1 MKKRLEFARFTIYT
15 SEMKFVICFLLISL
29 VNCQPKVPRYT
40 DKKETINIPFE
51 DRSHYTFPLIKS
63 SFLVIDTQEKM
74 DGIFSIIHKK
84 IGGGRLSPVLTVTE
98 GETYIIIK
106 PVLKDANDVTI
117 ENISL
122 NNNRLTITVKGFEN
136 PNINEGSRVSP
147 DILLK
152 LSKTII
158 IKDIIITY

>member
-1 MKKRLEFARFTIYT
+1 
-15 SEMKFVICFLLISL
+15 MKFIICFLLISL
-29 VNCQPKVPRYT
+29 MNCQPKVAKYI

-63 SFLVIDTQEKM
+63 SFLIIDTQEKM
-74 DGIFSIIHKK
+74 DEIFSIIHKK

-106 PVLKDANDVTI
+106 PVLKHTNDVII

-136 PNINEGSRVSP
+136 PNINKGSRVSP

-152 LSKTII
+152 LSKTLIVKNII
-158 IKDIIITY
+158 IKY

>member
-1 MKKRLEFARFTIYT
+1 
-15 SEMKFVICFLLISL
+15 MKFILCLSL
-29 VNCQPKVPRYT
+29 VFLIDCQPKLAAHAERSKP
-40 DKKETINIPFE
+40 INISFE

-74 DGIFSIIHKK
+74 DEIFSVIHTK
-84 IGGGRLSPVLTVTE
+84 ISGGRLSPVLTVTE

-106 PVLKDANDVTI
+106 PILKDTNDVTI
-117 ENISL
+117 ESISL
-122 NNNRLTITVKGFEN
+122 SHNIVTVTVKGFEN
-136 PNINEGSRVSP
+136 PNINRESRRSP

-158 IKDIIITY
+158 IKNIIITY